1 MVYGA
6 GSGRATGI
14 PTYQGILDIIVTGG
28 SISSIYGSGSA
39 AYVVSGEDATKV
51 NISVSAGTVGNI
63 YAAGVGGEAGVD
75 GGNECKWNP
84 SS

>member
-1 MVYGA
+1 M
-6 GSGRATGI
+6 
-14 PTYQGILDIIVTGG
+14 TGG

-75 GGNECKWNP
+75 GGNDVNGTP
-84 SS
+84 AADFLAV